1 MEKEDVPPSAPA
13 WYPGPG
19 TSDVTGRP
27 TYVDVDTMPEINPPP
42 SYDSVF
48 TIASS
53 SHRRS
58 KKYNPY
64 EDDRNMWEKAHDCF
78 EMSVLQQIIWLI
90 MLAFSI
96 SYIFYGIKYSG
107 QCYWRKLNKDGDK
120 EEEDLTKFIQ
130 AEGGVLCVTILW
142 VFLWRIN
149 VLCEICRKKRLTRPD
164 MDKKKLLGAIFL
176 FIDMVLNFTV
186 FGLCIAGATK
196 IYSLYD
202 KDLTNYTSVC
212 HPEFYNFYYNAKI
225 VQLVVLMSYAAYILI
240 A

>member
-130 AEGGVLCVTILW
+130 AEG
-142 VFLWRIN
+142 
-149 VLCEICRKKRLTRPD
+149 
-164 MDKKKLLGAIFL
+164 
-176 FIDMVLNFTV
+176 
-186 FGLCIAGATK
+186 ATK